1 MVRDLGSTHEIR
13 GSNLIATDVPKKKKK
28 RKEIPYFTSYLS
40 GTEQALIERFGQLQL
55 IGLSW
60 VQEHPLTP
68 IGPDQYTNFLLK
80 KYKIMFHN
88 INYTD
93 LQRSDRNKNVN
104 GTTVPKWE

>member
-1 MVRDLGSTHEIR
+1 M
-13 GSNLIATDVPKKKKK
+13 
-28 RKEIPYFTSYLS
+28 
-40 GTEQALIERFGQLQL
+40 
-55 IGLSW
+55 
-60 VQEHPLTP
+60 QEHPLTP

-104 GTTVPKWE
+104 GTTVPK